1 MKTTELKAGFQ
12 SGKYAELLKDIYI
25 DESVLE
31 YQKGRYVKAIESF
44 EELFGVKDV

>member
-25 DESVLE
+25 DESVIAHQE
-31 YQKGRYVKAIESF
+31 ERYTPSTEN
-44 EELFGVKDV
+44 D

>member
-25 DESVLE
+25 DESNPYHFNHWQE
-31 YQKGRYVKAIESF
+31 NQFYCN
-44 EELFGVKDV
+44 D